1 MAAINPANQNKAIAE
16 IYSQNPQIKDRVK
29 IVQLGWSKKALNQ
42 GKTRSVFHLGVASPE
57 QANLLLSQGLLFESE
72 LHDCEVFEGECQ
84 VTQCF
89 KCMEYGHIAKQCKNL
104 IKCGFCAAIGH
115 LSQDCLKKNDRN
127 SHHCAICKKPGAR
140 HTAWARECPTR
151 KEMVEKAR
159 RAYLLR
165 PAKFQ
170 ERTKPQESAR
180 PYESARPQSARPQ
193 EDAQGRAQER
203 SQENAQERAQER
215 AQEKAQEG
223 SQERAQERVQERSQ
237 ERGQERAQERTQ
249 DKFRGRTQ
257 ESTQER
263 ASKRALM
270 RAQERAQESDY
281 EQEQEQ
287 NQGQAME
294 TSSNEIVVSNVRR
307 SIYMKGKRKRHIL
320 QRPRSESIAT
330 NATTSTL

>member
-1 MAAINPANQNKAIAE
+1 MVAINPANQNKAIAE

-29 IVQLGWSKKALNQ
+29 IVQLGWSKKALSQ
-42 GKTRSVFHLGVASPE
+42 GKTRSALHIGVASPE

-115 LSQDCLKKNDRN
+115 LSQDCLKKDDRN
-127 SHHCAICKKPGAR
+127 SHHCAVCKKPGAR
-140 HTAWARECPTR
+140 HTAWARECPIK

-159 RAYLLR
+159 TAYLLR

-170 ERTKPQESAR
+170 ERTQPQESAH
-180 PYESARPQSARPQ
+180 PYESARTQ
-193 EDAQGRAQER
+193 EGTQGRAQER
-203 SQENAQERAQER
+203 SQESAQERAQER
-215 AQEKAQEG
+215 AQEG
-223 SQERAQERVQERSQ
+223 SQERAQERAQDRAQERS
-237 ERGQERAQERTQ
+237 QERTQ

-287 NQGQAME
+287 EQNQGQAME
-294 TSSNEIVVSNVRR
+294 TSSNEIVVSTVRR
-307 SIYMKGKRKRHIL
+307 SICTKGKRKCHIL

>member
-1 MAAINPANQNKAIAE
+1 MPSDSMLQVHGIWTYCKTVQKPHQMWILCSNWSSLPRL
-16 IYSQNPQIKDRVK
+16 PQKD
-29 IVQLGWSKKALNQ
+29 
-42 GKTRSVFHLGVASPE
+42 
-57 QANLLLSQGLLFESE
+57 
-72 LHDCEVFEGECQ
+72 
-84 VTQCF
+84 
-89 KCMEYGHIAKQCKNL
+89 
-104 IKCGFCAAIGH
+104 
-115 LSQDCLKKNDRN
+115 DRN
-127 SHHCAICKKPGAR
+127 SHHYAVCKKLGAR
-140 HTAWARECPTR
+140 HTAWARECPIK

-170 ERTKPQESAR
+170 ERTQPQESAH
-180 PYESARPQSARPQ
+180 PYESARPQ
-193 EDAQGRAQER
+193 EGTQGRAQER
-203 SQENAQERAQER
+203 S
-215 AQEKAQEG
+215 
-223 SQERAQERVQERSQ
+223 
-237 ERGQERAQERTQ
+237 QERTQ

-287 NQGQAME
+287 EQEQNQGQAME
-294 TSSNEIVVSNVRR
+294 TSSNEIVVSTVRR
-307 SIYMKGKRKRHIL
+307 SIRTKGKRKRHKL